1 MPSST
6 APVTLEFRYCLVG
19 APWGGASGGMVKPG
33 SGCCDA
39 ARELAS
45 CPLVRSGVL
54 VRAGA
59 GLAALVVAI
68 GVGAGAGD
76 CPGESMVWLARWFV
90 ISRGFL

>member
-19 APWGGASGGMVKPG
+19 APWSGASGGMVKPG

-39 ARELAS
+39 ARELVS

-59 GLAALVVAI
+59 GLAALAVVVGA
-68 GVGAGAGD
+68 GAGAGD
-76 CPGESMVWLARWFV
+76 CWGNRRVVSTVV
-90 ISRGFL
+90 